1 MKELSLHVL
10 DVAQNSIRAE
20 ADYIEILIS
29 EIGNERIF
37 KITDNGCGMSEEM
50 VKKVIDP
57 FTTTRTTR
65 RIGLGLPFLKM
76 FAEQTGGRM
85 EVKSKLGEGT
95 VVESVFYTDNI
106 DCMPLGDISGTM
118 AIIIQGLPENV
129 NLVYKRIKDDKGFTL
144 DTRELRAILGEKIS
158 FAEPE
163 IATWISEYIRE
174 NESTLS

>member
-10 DVAQNSIRAE
+10 DVAQNSITAG
-20 ADYIEILIS
+20 ANLIEILIS

-37 KITDNGCGMSEEM
+37 QIVDNGCGMSEEM
-50 VKKVIDP
+50 VQRVIDP

-65 RIGLGLPFLKM
+65 RVGLGLPLLKM
-76 FAEQTGGRM
+76 AAEQTGGSL
-85 EVKSKLGEGT
+85 EVKSKQGEGT
-95 VVESVFYTDNI
+95 TVKSVFYTDNI

-118 AIIIQGLPENV
+118 ALIIQGLPQSV
-129 NLVYKRIKDDKGFTL
+129 NLVYKRIKDETGFTV
-144 DTRELRAILGEKIS
+144 DTRELREILGEQIS

-163 IATWISEYIRE
+163 IAIWISEYIRE